1 MIGYLVLVHTLC
13 YKNYEDRGT
22 DPDPPE
28 LWVPIGYYNG
38 DTLYE
43 QTYANGKTAWCFKDR
58 DIVVI
63 QRVTN
68 ESDART
74 DARTCNLGPKDAR
87 DARDARARARA
98 ARACKGPKDAKAKK

>member
-1 MIGYLVLVHTLC
+1 MLDDTSSNYVILAIMLGYLSLVYVC
-13 YKNYEDRGT
+13 CSKNYEDRGT

-43 QTYANGKTAWCFKDR
+43 QSFASGKKAWCFKDK
-58 DIVVI
+58 DMVVI

-68 ESDART
+68 EPVQTIQRIQTRSQTKRF
-74 DARTCNLGPKDAR
+74 
-87 DARDARARARA
+87 
-98 ARACKGPKDAKAKK
+98 KK